1 MTDNQYFAKT
11 WLNKI
16 YVVTRNELATKE
28 EIQAKAL
35 AAITNGATDYGKERV
50 QSDSSNSQE
59 QRQITYSMITI
70 EVEKTKEKIAQLI
83 RPRLDVIN
91 MIEDSTLRVIL
102 LERYINQKKWSEIE
116 DKMSYSHTRIME
128 FHLKA
133 LDEVSQYIP
142 KGEDN

>member
-1 MTDNQYFAKT
+1 
-11 WLNKI
+11 
-16 YVVTRNELATKE
+16 
-28 EIQAKAL
+28 L

-91 MIEDSTLRVIL
+91 KIDDSTLRVIL
-102 LERYINQKKWSEIE
+102 LERYINQKRWNEIE
-116 DKMSYSHTRIME
+116 DKLSYSHAGMMKL
-128 FHLKA
+128 HLRA
-133 LDEVSQYIP
+133 LDEISPLIP
-142 KGEDN
+142 KGED

>member
-1 MTDNQYFAKT
+1 MTDNQYHAKT

-16 YVVTRNELATKE
+16 YIMTQTELATKE

-50 QSDSSNSQE
+50 QSDLSNSQE

-91 MIEDSTLRVIL
+91 KIDDSTLRVIL
-102 LERYINQKKWSEIE
+102 LERYINQKKWNEIE
-116 DKMSYSHTRIME
+116 DKLSYSHAGMMKL
-128 FHLKA
+128 HLRA
-133 LDEVSQYIP
+133 LDEISPLIP
-142 KGEDN
+142 KGED

>member
-1 MTDNQYFAKT
+1 MTDNQYHAKT

-16 YVVTRNELATKE
+16 YIMTQTELATKE

-91 MIEDSTLRVIL
+91 KIDDSTLRVIL
-102 LERYINQKKWSEIE
+102 LERYINQKKWNEIE
-116 DKMSYSHTRIME
+116 DKLSYSHAGMMKL
-128 FHLKA
+128 HLRA
-133 LDEVSQYIP
+133 LDEISPLIP
-142 KGEDN
+142 KGED

>member
-1 MTDNQYFAKT
+1 MTDNQYHAKT

-16 YVVTRNELATKE
+16 YIMTQTELATKE
-28 EIQAKAL
+28 EMQAKAL

-91 MIEDSTLRVIL
+91 KIDDSTLRVIL
-102 LERYINQKKWSEIE
+102 LERYINQKRWNEIE
-116 DKMSYSHTRIME
+116 DKLSYSHAGMMKL
-128 FHLKA
+128 HLRA
-133 LDEVSQYIP
+133 LDEISPLIP
-142 KGEDN
+142 KGED

>member
-1 MTDNQYFAKT
+1 MTDNQYHAKT

-16 YVVTRNELATKE
+16 YIMTQTELATKE

-91 MIEDSTLRVIL
+91 KIDDSTLRVIL
-102 LERYINQKKWSEIE
+102 LERYINQKRWNEIE
-116 DKMSYSHTRIME
+116 DKLSYSHAGMMKL
-128 FHLKA
+128 HLRA
-133 LDEVSQYIP
+133 LDEISPLIP
-142 KGEDN
+142 KGED